1 MEKRQNS
8 NKIQKKILKSE
19 IKYEIDNV
27 HVQGSLNHN
36 FLLIFQSLMTVTG
49 QTERW
54 MGDGHKKLIR
64 KPTKSIGLFW
74 PPLLGLVQTSCSH
87 LHISIYLST
96 SPHISIH
103 ISMSW
108 CRQRRLCVHHKL
120 SAKQGAYIILHYK
133 WLAKTVGS
141 CIS

>member
-1 MEKRQNS
+1 MKKKQNS
-8 NKIQKKILKSE
+8 NKIQKKN
-19 IKYEIDNV
+19 IKVRNKIDNV
-27 HVQGSLNHN
+27 HVQGSLNHD

-87 LHISIYLST
+87 LHISIYLSI
-96 SPHISIH
+96 SIYPHLHILHISIH
-103 ISMSW
+103 ELVPTQATLRAS
-108 CRQRRLCVHHKL
+108 
-120 SAKQGAYIILHYK
+120 
-133 WLAKTVGS
+133 
-141 CIS
+141 

>member
-1 MEKRQNS
+1 M
-8 NKIQKKILKSE
+8 
-19 IKYEIDNV
+19 
-27 HVQGSLNHN
+27 QGSLNHN

-108 CRQRRLCVHHKL
+108 CRHRRLCVHHKL
-120 SAKQGAYIILHYK
+120 SAKQRAYTISGWLRQWGPAFHENTREGAVLLKFVIQ
-133 WLAKTVGS
+133 
-141 CIS
+141 